1 MKKITEKDIHDL
13 VNRTKTRLM
22 LEKLNAVMGKE
33 VVLSSGLKVKNVESK
48 LEYTIKQV
56 RNVDGVLQV
65 DLVRYD
71 ENQNPISLTITQDEF
86 DQYERA

>member
-1 MKKITEKDIHDL
+1 MKKITDKDIENL
-13 VNRTKTRLM
+13 INRAKTRLV
-22 LEKLNAVMGKE
+22 LEKLSAVMGKE
-33 VVLSSGLKVKNVESK
+33 VVLSSGLKVKNIESK

-71 ENQNPISLTITQDEF
+71 EKQNPITLTITQDEF